1 MIEEKSN
8 DPRWAVDDFSI
19 EMNPRSRYY
28 DEYDP
33 DKPPMPPDDPA
44 SHQYMHCVDCKKGW
58 PHWHRN
64 GDRYELENP
73 NWRAHLA
80 EYAPLNEKGEVVL
93 DVDTALKLAYMHS
106 PDYQQQLETLYLSAL
121 DVSTERFPAGHPVL
135 RRGRCRLRP

>member
-1 MIEEKSN
+1 MRAIPTTPASCWACLLALLAATHGCSRQHYRLQADREVDALIEEKSN
-8 DPRWAVDDFSI
+8 DPRWAVDNFSI

-28 DEYDP
+28 DDYDP

-80 EYAPLNEKGEVVL
+80 E
-93 DVDTALKLAYMHS
+93 
-106 PDYQQQLETLYLSAL
+106 
-121 DVSTERFPAGHPVL
+121 
-135 RRGRCRLRP
+135 